1 MESEKKVLKR
11 SECDKRY
18 QWHIEDLYA
27 SDELWE
33 KDYEDLERRIPEL
46 SAYEGRL
53 KEGVRTFLS
62 YEKKKRSFSKNL
74 RQSMYMPIRN
84 IMKIREMRFI
94 RHSVP
99 ELRTCPC

>member
-46 SAYEGRL
+46 
-53 KEGVRTFLS
+53 
-62 YEKKKRSFSKNL
+62 
-74 RQSMYMPIRN
+74 
-84 IMKIREMRFI
+84 
-94 RHSVP
+94 
-99 ELRTCPC
+99 